1 MPNRKNKMKT
11 KCFTYEVKMT
21 VLVLADDET
30 SASEKLDREGG
41 YVSDRKTKLIAAT
54 ALNKGPKTA
63 E

>member
-1 MPNRKNKMKT
+1 MKT